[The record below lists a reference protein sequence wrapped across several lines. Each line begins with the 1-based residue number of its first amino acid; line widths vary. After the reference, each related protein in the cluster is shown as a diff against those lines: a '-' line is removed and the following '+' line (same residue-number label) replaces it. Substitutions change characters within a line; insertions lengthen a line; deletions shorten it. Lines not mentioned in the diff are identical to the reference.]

1 MLGSIAIVA
10 ICFGGY
16 KLYKY
21 LKENTDINVSPKG
34 IIIGIGVVL
43 LGLMKLG
50 NISQEKNWK
59 ANSTQY
65 TCKKC
70 GRTIRTIFNPAV
82 SEKDPCSGGGQH
94 RWMKS

>member
-1 MLGSIAIVA
+1 
-10 ICFGGY
+10 
-16 KLYKY
+16 
-21 LKENTDINVSPKG
+21 
-34 IIIGIGVVL
+34 
-43 LGLMKLG
+43 MKLG

>member
-1 MLGSIAIVA
+1 MLGLIAIVA
-10 ICFGGY
+10 ICFGGC

-21 LKENTDINVSPKG
+21 LNENTYTNVSLKG
-34 IIIGIGVVL
+34 IIIEIGVVL

-50 NISQEKNWK
+50 NIGQEKHWK

-70 GRTIRTIFNPAV
+70 G
-82 SEKDPCSGGGQH
+82 
-94 RWMKS
+94 